1 MSGNYGIARV
11 HTLNDI
17 DERIQLIGKQ
27 VDVSQR
33 DPRIRAVALKIVEA
47 GPFYGA
53 DGEQAECVQVFRFVK
68 DNIQYRQDP
77 RDYDYY
83 ATAWR
88 TLQMGSGDC
97 DDHACLC
104 AAILHNLG
112 FRTGAKVISPDGS
125 NWHIYAV
132 AGINTRAEPT
142 QILPLDTTQPES
154 YPGWEPGAMYR
165 KHEILATFVEG
176 HTYLKRVR

>member
-1 MSGNYGIARV
+1 MSGNFGTATV

-17 DERIQLIGKQ
+17 DERVALIGKQ

-53 DGEQAECVQVFRFVK
+53 EGENAEIVQVFRFVK

-88 TLQMGSGDC
+88 TLQFGSGDC
-97 DDHACLC
+97 DDHCCLT
-104 AAILHNLG
+104 AALLHNLG
-112 FRTGAKVISPDGS
+112 FRTGAKVISPDGV

-132 AGINTRAEPT
+132 AGINSRAEPS
-142 QILPLDTTQPES
+142 QVIALDTTQKES
-154 YPGWEPGAMYR
+154 YPGWEPPAMYR
-165 KHEILATFVEG
+165 KHEIQATFVDG
-176 HTYLKRVR
+176 RTHQQRVR